1 MNAIAKVGYSHDAMI
16 DLLIANPMIT
26 QRELANNFHYTEGWV
41 SRIIRS
47 DAFRERL
54 ASRKS
59 EVSDPLVLQSV
70 EQRFEALVARALEV
84 LEGKMDAEPTALL
97 ALKTAELASKALGY
111 GAKTPAV
118 NIQNF
123 VVAMPEKARDATD
136 WLAGRQVIDASP
148 GE

>member
-136 WLAGRQVIDASP
+136 WLAGRRVIEGTHD
-148 GE
+148 